1 MRFGR
6 HLKGQLNKAA
16 KDVDYYNDNYDE
28 EDSE

>member
-6 HLKGQLNKAA
+6 HLKGQLNKAEN
-16 KDVDYYNDNYDE
+16 DVDYNDNDDE